1 MSTQVW
7 RPRPSTL
14 LECAVAVRARAGESE
29 CGDRHVIRSFRDGV
43 LVAVVDGLGH
53 GRHAA
58 AAARTA
64 AALLEEHAGDPLP
77 ALVER
82 CHAELAGSRGVVMSL
97 ASVDGTSTLS
107 WLGIGNVEATVV
119 RPRTGDGRLAER
131 QLLLRAGIV
140 GSQLPALRP
149 ARLRLARGDM
159 LGMATDGIRS
169 GFGRSLALAT
179 APQRLA
185 DAILAEY
192 GRADD
197 DALVVVA
204 RFKGVE
210 R

>member
-1 MSTQVW
+1 VSTQVS
-7 RPRPSTL
+7 RPRSSTL
-14 LECAVAVRARAGESE
+14 FDCAVAVRPRAGESE
-29 CGDRHVIRSFRDGV
+29 CGDRHVIRSFRNGV

-64 AALLEEHAGDPLP
+64 AAVLEEHAGDALP

-82 CHAELAGSRGVVMSL
+82 CHQALTGSRGVVMSM
-97 ASVDGTSTLS
+97 ASVDQTCTLN
-107 WLGIGNVEATVV
+107 WLGIGNVEAVLV
-119 RPRTGDGRLAER
+119 RPRGGDRLEEQ
-131 QLLLRAGIV
+131 QLLLRGGVV
-140 GSQLPALRP
+140 GFRLPALRP
-149 ARLRLARGDM
+149 SRLRLARGDI

-169 GFGRSLALAT
+169 GFARSLAQA
-179 APQRLA
+179 APPQRIA
-185 DAILAEY
+185 DAILDEY
-192 GRADD
+192 GRTTD